1 MKNFI
6 IKSYKSGTNYALE
19 TLIRITMKF
28 IEAMKLRS
36 KLFIL
41 FILITLGLFAIGI
54 MGTGYINSMKKNI
67 DSLYFGSLIPIT
79 ELNEVLQTYH
89 YDLGNT
95 VYRLSRDDIQKD
107 EAIANI
113 ENALRIVKV
122 KWRSYMSHF
131 KREDELQYVEYVNSE
146 IYSINNYFEK
156 IAQAVASDSTLTHKI
171 AVSTLEKRLSV
182 IHKVLQKLI
191 VYETKVANYERK
203 TFLQTYDSIVMQL
216 GAILGLIILS
226 ILSISLYVFRSIQN
240 DQTKLELASKKLK
253 IANKKLENASYT
265 DSLTT
270 LHNRRYFNFIYE
282 KELKRAK
289 RNKNYITF
297 MMLDIDFFKQYN
309 DTYGHV
315 EGDFALK
322 SVAKVLK
329 DSLRRP
335 SDYVFRLGG
344 EEFGV
349 LLSETD
355 ESHSARLAREICNAV
370 RAREIKHEGSKVN
383 EYLTISIG
391 VVCMTADESLD
402 EELLISRADDM
413 LYRAKE
419 SGRDRYVIT
428 TKLKEQEVKV
438 KSA

>member
-1 MKNFI
+1 
-6 IKSYKSGTNYALE
+6 
-19 TLIRITMKF
+19 MKF

-36 KLFIL
+36 KLFVL
-41 FILITLGLFAIGI
+41 FVLITVGLFSVGI
-54 MGTGYINSMKKNI
+54 MGTSYINAMKKNI

-79 ELNEVLQTYH
+79 ELNKVLQTYH
-89 YDLGNT
+89 YGLGNT
-95 VYRLSRDDIQKD
+95 VYQLTRDDIPLS
-107 EAIANI
+107 EAKTNI
-113 ENALRIVKV
+113 ENALRVV
-122 KWRSYMSHF
+122 NRNWHSYMSHF
-131 KREDELQYVEYVNSE
+131 KTEDELEYVNYANSE
-146 IYSINNYFEK
+146 IISINNYFIKILEVLDSDASKREK
-156 IAQAVASDSTLTHKI
+156 LSVA
-171 AVSTLEKRLSV
+171 TLEKRLSV
-182 IHKVLQKLI
+182 IHQVIQKLI
-191 VYETKVANYERK
+191 TYETKVANYERK
-203 TFLQTYDSIVMQL
+203 TFLHTYDSIIYEL
-216 GAILGLIILS
+216 GMILGLIILS

-265 DSLTT
+265 DPLTN

-322 SVAKVLK
+322 SVAKVLQ
-329 DSLRRP
+329 DTLRRP

-355 ESHSARLAREICNAV
+355 ESQSARLARNICDAV
-370 RAREIKHEGSKVN
+370 RAREIKHKASKVN
-383 EYLTISIG
+383 QYLTISIG
-391 VVCMTADESLD
+391 VVCVKADDKLEENILITRADE
-402 EELLISRADDM
+402 M

-428 TKLKEQEVKV
+428 SKAKELQEKE
-438 KSA
+438 SA